1 MSSRIALPLLL
12 LVLGFSIANPLDA
25 RAQSDGSTPSLSE
38 TQVGEIKATVDR
50 EATVETGQESGEVPG
65 ETQDATRESQE
76 AELQKLLTGAKLK
89 GSFTTD
95 GKPLSDL
102 QDETYEIRK
111 IQRLKPDSDTW
122 VILARIQYG
131 QHDVLVPVPIKITW
145 ADSTPVLS
153 MDQMSVPGLGTFS
166 ARVVLHGRRYAGTW
180 QHDAVGGHLFGTI
193 TTAQDNPASP

>member
-1 MSSRIALPLLL
+1 MSSRIAIPLSL

-25 RAQSDGSTPSLSE
+25 GAQSDGST
-38 TQVGEIKATVDR
+38 KD
-50 EATVETGQESGEVPG
+50 TVEGEKSAETSQEPAAVPG
-65 ETQDATRESQE
+65 EAQDATLESQE

-111 IQRLKPDSDTW
+111 IQKLKPDGDAW
-122 VILARIQYG
+122 MILARIQYG

-193 TTAQDNPASP
+193 TTATAQDNPTSP